1 LIDPNQ
7 QRIQEQLRA
16 SMRPLIKV
24 IGVLLLIAIAA
35 GGLIL
40 IYFLRLAGGI
50 WGGS

>member
-1 LIDPNQ
+1 LIDQ
-7 QRIQEQLRA
+7 DRQRIQEELRA
-16 SMRPLIKV
+16 SMRPLVKI
-24 IGVLLLIAIAA
+24 IGVLVLIAIAA